1 MFGFIVTTHFN
12 NYEIIKKCLNLLFS
26 NIPNESFIVLY
37 VNETKCNK
45 VLNIKNDFL
54 SLKDKFDIIYI
65 DNQEKNGG
73 LTGTWNQGINY
84 LLNKKDFN
92 CKVITI
98 LGHDTYVNKDI
109 KYLLDSALDAEN
121 NKKLQYF
128 GPLYKNYENKTDELW
143 QDELYYKNYTK
154 KFIIGSLFTF
164 PVHCLKKNKLNKN
177 SFFDADRFPFGYND
191 IDWYNR
197 FVKIGGNAIIIPQC
211 IIDHKYERTW
221 MAYDKNIRNRI
232 NNGTSTNVK
241 STNVTSTNVKSTNV
255 TSTNVTSTSVNNVI
269 NENKANEHIV
279 NDNEI
284 EKLFLVNKIDELNFN
299 WKNYLIK
306 NRDLQNKG
314 IRTQKDALNHYLTIG
329 KHQNRMY

>member
-1 MFGFIVTTHFN
+1 MYGFIVTTHFN
-12 NYEIIKKCLNLLFS
+12 NYDIIKKCLDLLFS
-26 NIPNESFIVLY
+26 IIPSESFVVLY

-45 VLNIKNDFL
+45 VLNIKNDYL
-54 SLKDKFDIIYI
+54 SFKDNFDVIYI

-84 LLNKKDFN
+84 LLDKKDFN

-98 LGHDTYVNKDI
+98 LGHDTYVNKEI
-109 KYLLDSALDAEN
+109 KYLLDAALNAEN
-121 NKKLQYF
+121 NKNLKYF
-128 GPLYKNYENKTDELW
+128 GPLYKNFKGKTDELW

-164 PVHCLKKNKLNKN
+164 PVYSLIENKLNKD

-197 FVKIGGNAIIIPQC
+197 FIKIGGNAIIIPEC

-221 MAYDKNIRNRI
+221 MAYDKNLKNYRI
-232 NNGTSTNVK
+232 NNHDSNNNT
-241 STNVTSTNVKSTNV
+241 
-255 TSTNVTSTSVNNVI
+255 VNEI
-269 NENKANEHIV
+269 
-279 NDNEI
+279 EI
-284 EKLFLVNKIDELNFN
+284 EKLFLTHKIEELNFD
-299 WKNYLIK
+299 WRSYLTK

-329 KHQNRMY
+329 RHQNRTF